1 MKPATLVLACS
12 FVAALAAAQP
22 APAPP
27 SAPAPAP
34 TPAPE
39 VAKRPLTLDLDR
51 AVNLEPDR
59 GHAEFDMTSRR
70 EVWADPM
77 VRLGMALGREEA
89 AATSGRGISFPPA
102 LSPGYLLATTPGA
115 DPRLILKGPWAEDW
129 HDLSTQEKIGRIAED
144 AVYAGLIIGIL
155 HSLR

>member
-1 MKPATLVLACS
+1 MKPARFALALS
-12 FVAALAAAQP
+12 LVAALAAADP
-22 APAPP
+22 GPT
-27 SAPAPAP
+27 P

-51 AVNLEPDR
+51 AVSLEPDR

-77 VRLGMALGREEA
+77 VRLGMALGREEE
-89 AATSGRGISFPPA
+89 AATSRRGISFPPS

-129 HDLSTQEKIGRIAED
+129 QDLSTQEKIGRIAED